1 MDAIN
6 ISDQSLNILNLIS
19 NVLGRVCVQP
29 VVEPKSSGALLLEA
43 AAKVLGN
50 RYQTSLRTELSLK
63 SQTDWLHSQVE
74 IRFSFQINMVDY
86 KITFLHYFSK
96 IFPQTEFN
104 FSPESFLPRST
115 PTRVRWTQP

>member
-50 RYQTSLRTELSLK
+50 RYQTSLRTEFSLK
-63 SQTDWLHSQVE
+63 SQTDWLHSKVE
-74 IRFSFQINMVDY
+74 IRFSFQIKIVHY
-86 KITFLHYFSK
+86 KITLFSLL
-96 IFPQTEFN
+96 Q
-104 FSPESFLPRST
+104 
-115 PTRVRWTQP
+115 